1 VKQARRDRWLVAAGV
16 VVMLVA
22 LVVVGRLQAGNL
34 PEGDA
39 GGSQPTTSTVRTDA
53 TPVASG
59 LAVTGRVALPGP
71 AAAVAVGE
79 GAVWVLLEQGTL
91 LRVDPDR
98 HRVTGRLELEAAPGG
113 MPAGPLAVGAGAVW
127 VGTRGATVTVRVDP
141 ARLRVTGR
149 MAGRLAAVAR
159 GVVWSYCCRQGDDFM
174 GFGRVDARRLG
185 SRPPLMVTDAS
196 GRRQPVGWLA
206 LGLDALWTMAFGD
219 QRLWRV
225 PLGGGPARSVLRVGG
240 FLYGLAADAGR
251 VWLLSGSDPD
261 RQRDSTVRLWR
272 LDQRRSKVTATIPLP
287 QLEVG
292 AFRGPLG
299 LAPGG
304 GVVWVAGPPSGGL
317 HGGGILLRVDPPPA
331 GWLGG
336 CATRSGSSPVCWR
349 PGRGGCGWPPKRPH
363 CCTWSPPSPSA
374 ERTACLPGHPMW
386 QLGRLEIAAEGGAG
400 RRPAQGADAPL
411 HQSREA
417 HHPERPLHSPEG
429 GRRLTASPGARH
441 VLAAVRCP

>member
-34 PEGDA
+34 PEGDTA
-39 GGSQPTTSTVRTDA
+39 GSQATKSTVRTDDR
-53 TPVASG
+53 PVAAG

-79 GAVWVLLEQGTL
+79 DAVWVLLAQGTL

-98 HRVTGRLELEAAPGG
+98 HRVTGRLELESPPGG

-141 ARLRVTGR
+141 MRLRVTGR
-149 MAGRLAAVAR
+149 LAGRVAAVTR
-159 GVVWSYCCRQGDDFM
+159 GVVWSYCCPSGDKFM
-174 GFGRVDARRLG
+174 GFGRVDARTLHP
-185 SRPPLMVTDAS
+185 RPPLVVTDAS

-206 LGLDALWTMAFGD
+206 LGPEAVWTVAFGH

-225 PLGGGPARSVLRVGG
+225 PLGGGPARPVLRVGG

-251 VWLLSGSDPD
+251 VWVLSGSDDPD
-261 RQRDSTVRLWR
+261 RQRDSTVRLRR
-272 LDQRRSKVTATIPLP
+272 LDQRRGQVTATMSLP

-299 LAPGG
+299 LAPAVGA
-304 GVVWVAGPPSGGL
+304 VWVAGPPSGGL
-317 HGGGILLRVDPPPA
+317 QAGGILLRMDSASGRVA
-331 GWLGG
+331 GWLRDPLGFF
-336 CATRSGSSPVCWR
+336 
-349 PGRGGCGWPPKRPH
+349 PG
-363 CCTWSPPSPSA
+363 
-374 ERTACLPGHPMW
+374 
-386 QLGRLEIAAEGGAG
+386 
-400 RRPAQGADAPL
+400 
-411 HQSREA
+411 
-417 HHPERPLHSPEG
+417 
-429 GRRLTASPGARH
+429 
-441 VLAAVRCP
+441 VLAAGPHGVWVGTEAPALLHVVAS

>member
-1 VKQARRDRWLVAAGV
+1 VSTVGRGRWLVAAGV
-16 VVMLVA
+16 GVMLVA
-22 LVVVGRLQAGNL
+22 LVVVGRLQGGNL

-98 HRVTGRLELEAAPGG
+98 HRVTGRLELEAPPGG
-113 MPAGPLAVGAGAVW
+113 VPAGPQAVGAGAVW
-127 VGTRGATVTVRVDP
+127 VSTRGATVTVRVDP
-141 ARLRVTGR
+141 MRLRVTGR
-149 MAGRLAAVAR
+149 LAGRVAAVAR

-174 GFGRVDARRLG
+174 GFGRVDARRLRP
-185 SRPPLMVTDAS
+185 RPPLVVTDAS

-206 LGLDALWTMAFGD
+206 LGPEAVWTVAFGH

-251 VWLLSGSDPD
+251 MWLLSGSDDPD
-261 RQRDSTVRLWR
+261 RQRDSTVRLR
-272 LDQRRSKVTATIPLP
+272 GLDQRRSKVTATIPLP

-292 AFRGPLG
+292 EFRGPLG

-304 GVVWVAGPPSGGL
+304 GAVWVAGPPSGGL
-317 HGGGILLRVDPPPA
+317 HGGGILLRVDPTSGRVA
-331 GWLGG
+331 GWLPDPLGFF
-336 CATRSGSSPVCWR
+336 
-349 PGRGGCGWPPKRPH
+349 PG
-363 CCTWSPPSPSA
+363 
-374 ERTACLPGHPMW
+374 
-386 QLGRLEIAAEGGAG
+386 
-400 RRPAQGADAPL
+400 
-411 HQSREA
+411 
-417 HHPERPLHSPEG
+417 
-429 GRRLTASPGARH
+429 
-441 VLAAVRCP
+441 VLAAGSGGAWVGTEAPALLHVVPA